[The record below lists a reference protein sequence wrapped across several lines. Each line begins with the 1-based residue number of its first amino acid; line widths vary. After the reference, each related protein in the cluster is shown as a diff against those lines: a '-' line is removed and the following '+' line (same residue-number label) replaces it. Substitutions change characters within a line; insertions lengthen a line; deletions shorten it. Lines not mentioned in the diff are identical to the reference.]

1 MTRVNHVP
9 ARTAGRDRAQRR
21 RRGRIAIAFVAL
33 LATAGVIS
41 ARQISDTRLLHAAD
55 EPQNWLM
62 YSATYS
68 GQRYSPLDQINP
80 SNVGNLEMRW
90 LYQGQVLG
98 SWESSPLVV
107 DGVMYLTQ
115 RPNDI
120 VALDARTGR
129 IFWIYKYAG
138 PTDYKVCC
146 GANNRG
152 LAIHGDTLFMG
163 TLDAHVVAVDARNGR
178 QLWDTTVA
186 DYHLGYSVSHAPLV
200 VKDKVIVGTG
210 GGEYGIRGFIA
221 AYDVTT
227 GKEAWRFYNVPAPG
241 EPGSETWTGDAWKSG
256 GGSIWVTGS
265 YDPELNLT
273 YWGIGNPGPDF
284 NPAQR
289 PGDNLYTNSVVA
301 LDADS
306 GALKW
311 HFQFTPHDKYDW
323 DSTQVPVLADATW
336 HGRPT
341 KLLMLAN
348 RNAFFYVLD
357 RVTGKFLLGVPYVKV
372 NWASG
377 LDENGRPVE
386 TPQPPGATTWPGQ
399 QGGTNWYSP
408 SYSPRTGLFYI
419 PAWENF
425 GGVFR
430 SQEMEFRPGQNFM
443 AGGYRTTPPVP
454 DASVPPNIRRP
465 PVNTWTDAIAHGAII
480 AMDPQTGQR
489 KWTFPMYD
497 LTDAGILTTGSDL
510 LFTGGREGFFQ
521 ALNARTGE
529 LLWRSTLGSVQIYA
543 PPITYKAG
551 DEQFVSVIC
560 GNVLAAFALK
570 K

>member
-1 MTRVNHVP
+1 MSRGQRP
-9 ARTAGRDRAQRR
+9 AIRWLAL
-21 RRGRIAIAFVAL
+21 AFLAVGSIVA
-33 LATAGVIS
+33 
-41 ARQISDTRLLHAAD
+41 ARQAGDARLLHPAD
-55 EPQNWLM
+55 APQNWLM
-62 YSATYS
+62 YSGAYS
-68 GQRYSPLDQINP
+68 GQRYSPLHQIDP
-80 SNVGNLEMRW
+80 ANVKNLEMQW
-90 LYQGQVLG
+90 IYQGQVLG

-107 DGVMYLTQ
+107 DGVMYVTQ

-129 IFWIYKYAG
+129 IFWIYKHVV
-138 PTDYKVCC
+138 PNDFKVCC

-152 LAIHGDTLFMG
+152 LAIHGHTLFMG
-163 TLDAHVVAVDARNGR
+163 TLDAHLVAVDAHDGR
-178 QLWDTTVA
+178 QLWDTPVA
-186 DYHLGYSVSHAPLV
+186 DYQLGYSVSHAPLV
-200 VKDKVIVGTG
+200 VKDEVIVGTG

-221 AYDVTT
+221 AYSVET
-227 GKEAWRFYNVPAPG
+227 GKERWRFYTVPAPG
-241 EPGSETWTGDAWKSG
+241 EPGSDTWSGDAWKSG

-265 YDPELNLT
+265 YDPDLNLT
-273 YWGIGNPGPDF
+273 YWGVGNPGPDF

-301 LDADS
+301 LDADT

-311 HFQFTPHDKYDW
+311 HFQFTPHDRYDW

-336 HGRPT
+336 RGAPA

-377 LDENGRPVE
+377 LDEKGRPIE

-425 GGVFR
+425 GGVFS
-430 SQEMEFRPGQNFM
+430 SQDAPFRPGQNFM
-443 AGGYRTTPPVP
+443 GGRYRTTPPVP
-454 DASVPPNIRRP
+454 DAAVPPNIRRP
-465 PVNTWTDAIAHGAII
+465 PINTWTDAIAHGAII

-489 KWTFPMYD
+489 RWTYPMYD

-510 LFTGGREGFFQ
+510 LFTGGREGYFQ
-521 ALNARTGE
+521 ALDARTGE
-529 LLWRSTLGSVQIYA
+529 LLWRSTLGSVQIYSA
-543 PPITYKAG
+543 PITYEVAG
-551 DEQFVSVIC
+551 RQFVSVIC
-560 GNVLAAFALK
+560 GNVLAAYALRD
-570 K
+570 